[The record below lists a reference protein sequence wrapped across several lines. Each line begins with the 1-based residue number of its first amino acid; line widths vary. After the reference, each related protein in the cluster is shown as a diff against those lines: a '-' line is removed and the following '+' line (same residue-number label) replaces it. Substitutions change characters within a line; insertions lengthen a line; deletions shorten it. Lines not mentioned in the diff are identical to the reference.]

1 MSDEPSGRGSY
12 VERVRQDTLQY
23 TRDLLAEN
31 DRARSLLVALESE
44 NADLHERLARV
55 QEDLSNRAAQEER
68 LKVRLANVEA
78 ESRRFSERFVQ
89 VEQENSNLANLYV
102 ASYRLHGTVERREVL
117 EILQEIATY
126 LIGSEEIA
134 VFEVDGPDGQLAL
147 VASTGIDATP
157 FRQVPAGYGIIGRAV
172 SQGET
177 WIAADDTTAERRPEE
192 ADISACIPLKLNG
205 KVTGAMTLFRLLPQK
220 TNGIEAMDR
229 ELFELL
235 ATHAAVALYCSGLH
249 ARLSAKVIP
258 A

>member
-1 MSDEPSGRGSY
+1 MSNEPSGRGSY

-23 TRDLLAEN
+23 TRELLAEN
-31 DRARSLLVALESE
+31 ERTRSLLVGLENE
-44 NADLHERLARV
+44 NADLRERLTRAR
-55 QEDLSNRAAQEER
+55 EDLTKRAEQEKR
-68 LKVRLANVEA
+68 LEEQLRNVEA

-126 LIGSEEIA
+126 LVGSEEIA
-134 VFEVDGPDGQLAL
+134 VFEVVSGDGELAL
-147 VASTGIDATP
+147 LSSTGIDATP
-157 FRQVPAGYGIIGRAV
+157 FRRVPAGHGLIGRAV
-172 SQGET
+172 STGEI
-177 WIAADDTTAERRPEE
+177 WIAADDTVAERPPEE
-192 ADISACIPLKLNG
+192 ARLSACIPFILNG
-205 KVTGAMTLFRLLPQK
+205 KVTGAIALFRLLPQK

-249 ARLSAKVIP
+249 ARLTASVHA